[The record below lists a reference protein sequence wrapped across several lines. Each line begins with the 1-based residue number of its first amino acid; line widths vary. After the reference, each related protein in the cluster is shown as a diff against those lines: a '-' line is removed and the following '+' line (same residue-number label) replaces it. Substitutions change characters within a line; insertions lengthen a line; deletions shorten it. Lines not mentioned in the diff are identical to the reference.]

1 MTDSRKLLSYSRH
14 GYFRIILCHL
24 LDTWIVEWKAP
35 NDKELL

>member
-1 MTDSRKLLSYSRH
+1 M
-14 GYFRIILCHL
+14 LCHL